1 MYIFLP
7 TSTNIPNHVKSKLL
21 IKSCSNYITFCP
33 SPMHW
38 LVLNRIIPTGFMQ
51 DKWYY
56 KKVTPHRTMECD
68 LLQPTRVFMKVGC
81 VWGSVCIDNFM
92 YMVKKWMT
100 SHFPSFGG
108 SIRPQNLELKLYMGV
123 ELYSCTISFDPGGT
137 CIFSPLSCSSVC
149 ILVFWHLNDG
159 ENDHYNLSL
168 QLENSHGFPHGSIQ
182 LYEHQPSKPEDRNGV
197 VSQVFFSHCQQ
208 KKQLGPGST

>member
-1 MYIFLP
+1 
-7 TSTNIPNHVKSKLL
+7 
-21 IKSCSNYITFCP
+21 
-33 SPMHW
+33 
-38 LVLNRIIPTGFMQ
+38 
-51 DKWYY
+51 
-56 KKVTPHRTMECD
+56 
-68 LLQPTRVFMKVGC
+68 
-81 VWGSVCIDNFM
+81 
-92 YMVKKWMT
+92 
-100 SHFPSFGG
+100 
-108 SIRPQNLELKLYMGV
+108 MGV

-208 KKQLGPGST
+208 KKTARTGINIKICSLGKTFLLWLKGGNLGLQMFICFSQTKTSQNPSFTSTELIPKQIALTGEGEVLLLR